1 MIKELG
7 VHTID
12 PISEQIAKV
21 GVRVHEGTVRIGDVF
36 KSLWTSKRT
45 PPDETSK
52 RAWLGGVELEIT
64 AIESYG
70 QTLESLDCGLTG
82 YVTLRGHGIE
92 LLFDRSILQTES
104 LTSPPLSP

>member
-7 VHTID
+7 VHTIE
-12 PISEQIAKV
+12 PVSEQVAKL
-21 GVRVHEGTVRIGDVF
+21 GIRVHEGTVRIGDVF
-36 KSLWTSKRT
+36 KNLWISKRT

-52 RAWLGGVELEIT
+52 RAWLGGVNLEII

-70 QTLESLDCGLTG
+70 QPLEWLDCGLTG

-92 LLFDRSILQTES
+92 LLVDRSILQTES
-104 LTSPPLSP
+104 LTSLPLSP